1 MSLDNEIAQG
11 NKAELILSDITP
23 YFDMVESAILDKW
36 KTSPVSDV
44 EGQHEL
50 RLMVKLL
57 SDVKANLYTAVET
70 GKLAK
75 IQVERDSL
83 IDKAKNVIRRFA

>member
-1 MSLDNEIAQG
+1 MSLEKEVAQG
-11 NKAELILSDITP
+11 NHAELILGDIAP

-36 KTSPVSDV
+36 KSSPIADV

-50 RLMVKLL
+50 RLMMKLL
-57 SDVKANLYTAVET
+57 GDVKANLHNAVET

-75 IQVERDSL
+75 IQIERENL
-83 IDKAKNVIRRFA
+83 MDKAKNVIRRFA

>member
-1 MSLDNEIAQG
+1 MSLDKEIAEG
-11 NKAELILSDITP
+11 NRADLLISDITP
-23 YFDMVESAILDKW
+23 YFELVEAAILDKW
-36 KTSPVSDV
+36 KTSPIADV

-57 SDVKANLYTAVET
+57 GDIKANLHTAIET

-75 IQVERDSL
+75 IQIERESL
-83 IDKAKNVIRRFA
+83 IDKAKNVIRRYA